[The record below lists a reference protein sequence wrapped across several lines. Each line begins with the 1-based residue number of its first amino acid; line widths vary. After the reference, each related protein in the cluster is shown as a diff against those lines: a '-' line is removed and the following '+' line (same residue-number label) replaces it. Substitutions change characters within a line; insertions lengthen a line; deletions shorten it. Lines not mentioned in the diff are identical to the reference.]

1 MEAIR
6 TLCDVVLCT
15 YMCNV
20 FKHKCIAVLSVF
32 ITMTEYCKCMHDGIL
47 YVYPHTRIYPRVLCR
62 YVACYFNDLKRLAA
76 WGRGGVA

>member
-47 YVYPHTRIYPRVLCR
+47 YVYPHTVYTLGS
-62 YVACYFNDLKRLAA
+62 YVGMWLVILMTWKD
-76 WGRGGVA
+76 